1 MRDGKDMPNTAG
13 SINSRALS
21 QKLIILFALMFI
33 LPGGFLLYVIWD
45 LRNAV
50 LDPEATMIL
59 TGISLHLGVPAA
71 ILMSGAAFALMY
83 RSMRKIH
90 AVTEEAGSFYKEM
103 HGSAAIPRELAED
116 SDEVQRISHY
126 VTDMIGELRRKIND
140 MDQYAQDLD
149 QANRKLM
156 EVAVVDGMTQ
166 LYNHKHIR
174 HLLVA
179 ELRRAERFSHPL
191 AIMMIDIDDFKKFN
205 DAYGHLAGD
214 RALRDVS
221 RTIRNN
227 VRTVDVPARYGGE
240 EFLVI
245 LPEATIDGG
254 VLVAERVRQSI
265 EDYEF
270 DTGRGR
276 RKARITV
283 SIGVSAYEGAPLT
296 DSELISMADARLY
309 DAKHAGKNKVI
320 AR

>member
-1 MRDGKDMPNTAG
+1 MATDRL
-13 SINSRALS
+13 SITKSTLS
-21 QKLIILFALMFI
+21 HKLMVLYALMFI
-33 LPGGFLLYVIWD
+33 LPGGFLLYVILD

-50 LDPEATMIL
+50 LNPDATLSL
-59 TGISLHLGVPAA
+59 TGISLHIGVPAA
-71 ILMSGAAFALMY
+71 ILMSCAAFALMY
-83 RSMRKIH
+83 RSTRKIH
-90 AVTEEAGSFYKEM
+90 SITEEAGSFYKEIH
-103 HGSAAIPRELAED
+103 HGTSAMPREGDEEG
-116 SDEVQRISHY
+116 DEVQRISHY

-140 MDQYAQDLD
+140 VDQYAQDLD

-174 HLLVA
+174 HLLVT

-205 DAYGHLAGD
+205 DSHGHLVGD

-254 VLVAERVRQSI
+254 VLVAERVRQAI
-265 EDYEF
+265 EEHAF
-270 DTGRGR
+270 DTGRGI
-276 RKARITV
+276 RKARITA
-283 SIGVSAYEGAPLT
+283 SIGVAAYEGAPVT
-296 DSELISMADARLY
+296 DSDLISQADTRLY
-309 DAKHAGKNKVI
+309 DAKRDGKNKVI
-320 AR
+320 SS

>member
-1 MRDGKDMPNTAG
+1 MPTDKL
-13 SINSRALS
+13 SINSRTLS
-21 QKLIILFALMFI
+21 HKLMVLYALMFI
-33 LPGGFLLYVIWD
+33 LPGGYLLFVIWD

-50 LDPEATMIL
+50 LDPEAVQML

-71 ILMSGAAFALMY
+71 ILMSCAAFTLMY

-90 AVTEEAGSFYKEM
+90 EVTEEAGTFYTEI
-103 HGSAAIPRELAED
+103 HGTTTVPRELAEE

-140 MDQYAQDLD
+140 VDQYAQDLD
-149 QANRKLM
+149 QANKKLM

-174 HLLVA
+174 HLLVT

-205 DAYGHLAGD
+205 DTYGHLVGD

-221 RTIRNN
+221 RMLRNN
-227 VRTVDVPARYGGE
+227 IRTVDVPARYGGE

-254 VLVAERVRQSI
+254 VLVAERVRQAI
-265 EDYEF
+265 EEHSF
-270 DTGRGR
+270 DTGRGI
-276 RKARITV
+276 RKSHITV
-283 SIGVSAYEGAPLT
+283 SIGVSAYEGAPVT
-296 DSELISMADARLY
+296 DSDLISQADTRLY

-320 AR
+320 SS

>member
-1 MRDGKDMPNTAG
+1 MPDDKL
-13 SINSRALS
+13 SIATQSLN
-21 QKLIILFALMFI
+21 QKLTVLYAVMFI
-33 LPGGFLLYVIWD
+33 LPVCFLFYVIWE
-45 LRNAV
+45 LRNALEDTSALSV
-50 LDPEATMIL
+50 STTDMALR
-59 TGISLHLGVPAA
+59 LGVPAA
-71 ILMSGAAFALMY
+71 IVMSCAAFALMY
-83 RSMRKIH
+83 RSMRKLH
-90 AVTEEAGSFYKEM
+90 SVTEAAGSFYKEM
-103 HGSAAIPRELAED
+103 HGSGAIPRELAEE

-140 MDQYAQDLD
+140 VDQYAQDLD

-174 HLLVA
+174 HLLVT

-205 DAYGHLAGD
+205 DTHGHLVGD

-227 VRTVDVPARYGGE
+227 IRTVDVPARYGGE

-254 VLVAERVRQSI
+254 ILVAERVRQAI
-265 EDYEF
+265 EDHAF
-270 DTGRGR
+270 DTGRGI
-276 RKARITV
+276 RKTHVTV
-283 SIGVSAYEGAPLT
+283 SVGVAAYEGAPLT
-296 DSELISMADARLY
+296 DSDLITQADTRLY
-309 DAKHAGKNKVI
+309 DAKRAGKNKVVS
-320 AR
+320 A